1 MEVIASN
8 AMLQQIAD
16 SLADE
21 LFVID
26 GEYRVRFANLAAC
39 QKLAVSA
46 ESPLGKLC
54 YEVFQGR
61 DRPCAPP
68 LWECPLLRVMES
80 GNPVEVVHPQMFPG
94 VGPFDKY
101 ISLSLSPLR
110 DEQGVNAV
118 VELRRDVSAEREVE
132 KQILR
137 RHHQLLVLNHISRA
151 VSGLRDLDT
160 VLKVALDNV
169 LELINGSIGGMLLL
183 DERSK
188 VLSYKVYRGLSA
200 KHTEEL
206 RIRLGEG
213 ITGRVAESGEP
224 ILLEDISK
232 EPQAARPDLLSIE
245 GLKGF
250 VSVPLVSKGKV
261 IGVMN
266 VASHAPGRFTADDM
280 YLLNSIGHQLGVALE
295 QAKLYEQLSRGKER
309 YRRLLRYAL
318 MAQEEERKR
327 IARELHD
334 ETSQSLTGLALN
346 LQAIIETAEL
356 EGPADREMLE
366 RLKKVHALSVQAC
379 NEITRL
385 INNLRPTLLDAL
397 GLVPAIRRQAEIV
410 LKPRGINVV
419 VESRGKERRL
429 PSDVEVAFFRI
440 TQEAMSNIVR
450 HSEAKNALICLEWL
464 DDEVV
469 LHIEDDGRGFDVSQ
483 ITGIDA
489 SGRGVGLFSMKER
502 VSLAGG
508 SCAVHSRPGEGTK
521 IVARVPLRQG
531 ESDAEDQGTD
541 SG

>member
-1 MEVIASN
+1 MEVMSSN
-8 AMLQQIAD
+8 LMLQQIAD
-16 SLADE
+16 SLEDE
-21 LFVID
+21 LFVVD

-39 QKLAVSA
+39 QKLATNTD
-46 ESPLGKLC
+46 SPLGKLC

-68 LWECPLLRVMES
+68 LWECPLPRVFES
-80 GNPVEVVHPQMFPG
+80 GNSARVIHPQMFPG
-94 VGPFDKY
+94 AGICDKY
-101 ISLSLSPLR
+101 ISLSLSPLQ
-110 DEQGVNAV
+110 DGEGISAV

-137 RHHQLLVLNHISRA
+137 RHHQLLVLSHISSA

-169 LELINGSIGGMLLL
+169 LELVNGSIGGMLLL
-183 DERSK
+183 DERTK
-188 VLSYKVYRGLSA
+188 VLSYRVYRGLSA
-200 KHTEEL
+200 KHVEEL

-213 ITGRVAESGEP
+213 ITGQVAETGEP

-232 EPQAARPDLLSIE
+232 EPRAARPDLLSME

-250 VSVPLVSKGKV
+250 ISVPLASKGKV

-266 VASHAPGRFTADDM
+266 VASHAPARFTADDL
-280 YLLNSIGHQLGVALE
+280 YLLNSVGHQLGVAIE
-295 QAKLYEQLSRGKER
+295 QAKLYEQLRRGKER
-309 YRRLLRYAL
+309 YRKLLRYAIV
-318 MAQEEERKR
+318 AQEEERKR

-356 EGPADREMLE
+356 EGLANREMLE
-366 RLKKVHALSVQAC
+366 RLKKVHSLSVQAC
-379 NEITRL
+379 SEITRL

-410 LKPRGINVV
+410 LRPRGINVV
-419 VESRGKERRL
+419 VESRGTEKRL
-429 PSDVEVAFFRI
+429 PPDVEVAFFRI
-440 TQEAMSNIVR
+440 AQEAMSNIVR
-450 HSEAKNALICLEWL
+450 HSEAKNALISLEWL
-464 DDEVV
+464 DEEVV

-508 SCAVHSRPGEGTK
+508 SCTVHSRLGEGTK
-521 IVARVPLRQG
+521 IMARVPLQQG
-531 ESDAEDQGTD
+531 GSDAKDQGAH
-541 SG
+541 SR